1 MSMSRPRAAGIL
13 ALTLAAALTLTA
25 CSGEDGSTDPGAQEQ
40 TAQQT
45 PAEDAPDDAATS
57 QGGASDEP
65 GDDAGEAES
74 LAESGVDLVTLGEPA
89 ATFEKEVTISGDNDA
104 VLVVDV
110 YPLQRDGD
118 LLTLVAGV
126 RLDARSGGGNLRSLL
141 GEGSP
146 VRPILIDTENLRTHS
161 VVQAGSAYLTTDTLM
176 TRVQAGQTRYY
187 HAFYAAPPEDVTSMT
202 VTFDGVPALPN
213 VPIR

>member
-1 MSMSRPRAAGIL
+1 MSRSRPRTSGIL
-13 ALTLAAALTLTA
+13 ALALAAALTVTA
-25 CSGEDGSTDPGAQEQ
+25 CSGEDGSTDPGVQEQ

-45 PAEDAPDDAATS
+45 PAEDSP
-57 QGGASDEP
+57 EP
-65 GDDAGEAES
+65 GNDAGEAES
-74 LAESGVDLVTLGEPA
+74 LAEAGVDVVTLGEPA

-126 RLDARSGGGNLRSLL
+126 RLDARSGAGNLRALL
-141 GEGSP
+141 GDGGP
-146 VRPILIDTENLRTHS
+146 VRPILIDTDNLRTHGI
-161 VVQAGSAYLTTDTLM
+161 VQAGGAYLTTDSLM
-176 TRVQAGQTRYY
+176 TRVEAGQTRYFY
-187 HAFYAAPPEDVTSMT
+187 GVYAAPPEDVTSMT
-202 VTFDGVPALPN
+202 VIFDGMPAVTN